1 MMSTTP
7 KIEVVGAGRMGSALV
22 RALRAAGYEVPAP
35 GGRGAACEGAEIV
48 LLAVPDAALADAAR
62 SIAPGRLVGHLSGAT
77 SLDPLAPH
85 ERFSLH
91 PLISIIAAE
100 PGASGAS
107 GASDHPDAAS
117 PFAGAPAAV
126 AGSSARAIEAAEDLA
141 RALGLR
147 AFRVAEEDRA
157 AYHAAASIAS
167 NFLVALEWFAEE
179 LAGSAG
185 VGREALVPLVSATV
199 RNWAA
204 VGAERA
210 LTGPIARGDAA
221 TVERQRAAVAERLP
235 ERLALFD
242 ELASATRSLAGRSPA
257 DRGLA
262 DRGLADRRPEAPS
275 AEDL

>member
-1 MMSTTP
+1 MPTTP

-22 RALRAAGYEVPAP
+22 RALRAAGHEVPAP
-35 GGRGAACEGAEIV
+35 GGRGAACEGADIV

-62 SIAPGRLVGHLSGAT
+62 SIAPGRMVGHLSGAT

-100 PGASGAS
+100 PGEAD
-107 GASDHPDAAS
+107 ASDGSDAAS
-117 PFAGAPAAV
+117 PFAGVPAAV

-147 AFRVAEEDRA
+147 AFRVAEEDRV
-157 AYHAAASIAS
+157 AYHAAASVAS

-199 RNWAA
+199 RNWAV

-257 DRGLA
+257 ERS
-262 DRGLADRRPEAPS
+262 LADRRLADRSPEAS
-275 AEDL
+275 GAEDL